1 MFAARTRRVH
11 ARRMIDRR
19 ERERRFNRPT
29 GTVAPPP
36 RVEMAVRDL
45 IERYGEPW
53 AVERLGVGRS
63 TVARLA
69 GRLPCRRGSILMAA
83 RALGMDLEGAGL

>member
-1 MFAARTRRVH
+1 
-11 ARRMIDRR
+11 
-19 ERERRFNRPT
+19 
-29 GTVAPPP
+29 
-36 RVEMAVRDL
+36 MAVRDL